1 MTGKE
6 WSGTLTT
13 LDAGGKRGAGN
24 TFSLESDEVHTCSHL
39 DLSIVL
45 LEGTKFVM
53 LWKWTQRRTRMAS
66 ILLVMEKEPQTA
78 HPFNKDP
85 A

>member
-13 LDAGGKRGAGN
+13 LDAGGKRGTRN
-24 TFSLESDEVHTCSHL
+24 VLSLESDEVHTCSHL
-39 DLSIVL
+39 GLSIVL
-45 LEGTKFVM
+45 FEGTKFVM
-53 LWKWTQRRTRMAS
+53 LWKWIQRRTRMAS

>member
-6 WSGTLTT
+6 WSSTLTT
-13 LDAGGKRGAGN
+13 LDAGGKRGTWN

-45 LEGTKFVM
+45 FEGTKFVM
-53 LWKWTQRRTRMAS
+53 L
-66 ILLVMEKEPQTA
+66 
-78 HPFNKDP
+78 
-85 A
+85 

>member
-13 LDAGGKRGAGN
+13 LDAGGRRKTWN

-39 DLSIVL
+39 DWSIVL
-45 LEGTKFVM
+45 FEGTKFVM
-53 LWKWTQRRTRMAS
+53 LWKWIRRRTGIDKYSACDGKGGIDCS
-66 ILLVMEKEPQTA
+66 S
-78 HPFNKDP
+78 F
-85 A
+85 